1 MVITER
7 QEMLLDELIK
17 EYINS
22 AKPVSSSFLKK
33 RIGFDICPATIRNEM
48 QKLTEAGYLEQP
60 HTSAGRVPTN
70 KAYRFFVEQLEE
82 PEDISLEER
91 RKIIKKE
98 LENSFKL
105 MEFITKR
112 LASDCCGLA
121 FSYISEK
128 DFLLEEGWKEVFKN
142 PEFEEKGFLSE
153 FTNSVDRFE
162 KKIKDFL
169 KEGRSEIQV
178 YIGKEKS
185 ILDSS
190 DLSLIVSKVRFP
202 KNQHGILA
210 LLGPNRMT
218 YDRNIRFLD
227 SLIKELEN
235 F

>member
-7 QEMLLDELIK
+7 QRILLDELIK

-22 AKPVSSSFLKK
+22 AKPVSSNSLKK
-33 RIGFDICPATIRNEM
+33 RVEFDVCPATIRNEM

-60 HTSAGRVPTN
+60 HISAGRIPTN
-70 KAYRFFVEQLEE
+70 KAYRFFVKQLRE
-82 PEDISLEER
+82 PEDISLEEI
-91 RKIIKKE
+91 RKIIKRE

-142 PEFEEKGFLSE
+142 PEFEKKGFLSK

-162 KKIKDFL
+162 KKIKDLL
-169 KEGRSEIQV
+169 KEECSEVQV
-178 YIGKEKS
+178 YIGREKS
-185 ILDSS
+185 ILNSS
-190 DLSLIVSKVRFP
+190 DLSLIASKAKFP